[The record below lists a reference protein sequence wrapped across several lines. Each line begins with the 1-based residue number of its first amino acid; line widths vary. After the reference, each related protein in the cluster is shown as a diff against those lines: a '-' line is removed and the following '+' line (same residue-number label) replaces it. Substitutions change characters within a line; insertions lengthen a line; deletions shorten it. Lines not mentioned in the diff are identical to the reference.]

1 MQRRRR
7 PKQQPD
13 VGTDNARKNEKC
25 RRKPAQRGE
34 RDQGPRL
41 AVFLVVTGLD
51 WTNPHAR
58 LYLDVKEDS
67 GKVTPWE
74 FELGSPNGLRRAGW
88 TRNSLKKGD
97 EVTVRAFPE
106 KDGSH
111 LANAFSIE
119 TADGKSVLSGV
130 SSGRYPSTR

>member
-1 MQRRRR
+1 MVCCDLKAFGPLLILIACPAFAHHSFSTQY
-7 PKQQPD
+7 D
-13 VGTDNARKNEKC
+13 AS
-25 RRKPAQRGE
+25 KPVELRG
-34 RDQGPRL
+34 
-41 AVFLVVTGLD
+41 VVTGLD

-119 TADGKSVLSGV
+119 TADGKSVLLGV